1 MRSVTKEIFIVLL
14 IAASVQSQP
23 VKGEESGQ
31 DQNQEG
37 SASAQA
43 PVQDVETSNSSVK
56 SESMK
61 GNESE
66 QFQNQEEY
74 FQHENSTPTVRSL
87 EAEQDQ
93 DRARVG
99 SVTELNKAETDLGDD
114 LPNRGDEAPTTRDR
128 DKVTEPTTK
137 EGNDDGGVEI
147 DGNDVKNVTAT
158 AKDSKE
164 IHSDDSMNG
173 DGDYSID
180 DENMASNEESPVP
193 EVEEILEDEVDET
206 VETAD
211 AVNSNHFTSSIIF
224 VIVVAVIVIVVSVIG
239 CCCICAKRKQKK
251 SYEMAMKERE
261 PMLN

>member
-43 PVQDVETSNSSVK
+43 PVQDVETSNSSVI

-99 SVTELNKAETDLGDD
+99 SVTELNKAETDLGD
-114 LPNRGDEAPTTRDR
+114 EAPTTRDR

-137 EGNDDGGVEI
+137 EGNDDGEVEI

-158 AKDSKE
+158 AKHSKE

-173 DGDYSID
+173 DGDDYSID

>member
-99 SVTELNKAETDLGDD
+99 SVTELNKAETDL
-114 LPNRGDEAPTTRDR
+114 GDEAPTTRDR